1 MQYRTAVMNLDVLT
15 VSGIVA
21 VIIITVFLLS
31 SVEKSDR

>member
-1 MQYRTAVMNLDVLT
+1 MNLDALT

-31 SVEKSDR
+31 SVKGSDR